1 MDSRPQYRLLHHTGL
16 GSGEEACQNAAHD
29 NDDGQQRGH
38 CINDDLDGGV
48 GVLDGGGL
56 IALLDGDEH
65 RQTSHAQTHQDAG
78 QVAAHEQSSHRD
90 AAGGDGVKDQR
101 AGRGDQDA
109 GGGRADVDG
118 CGVVG
123 VVALIQLQRCHDGTH
138 GRGSCH
144 GGAGNGTE
152 EHIGQNVGGSQ
163 IAGHLAH
170 SQTCQTDKALC
181 NAALVHDVAAQ
192 REEGQRQQRE
202 GVDAREAALCGGQ
215 GKNCGV
221 HAEQCREDGCNA
233 NACRDGHTGQ
243 QHDKEGTEQQ

>member
-65 RQTSHAQTHQDAG
+65 SQNSHAQTH
-78 QVAAHEQSSHRD
+78 
-90 AAGGDGVKDQR
+90 
-101 AGRGDQDA
+101 QDA

-123 VVALIQLQRCHDGTH
+123 VVALIQLQRSHDGAH

-144 GGAGNGTE
+144 GGTGNGTE
-152 EHIGQNVGGSQ
+152 EHISQNVGGSQ

-202 GVDAREAALCGGQ
+202 GVNAREAALCGGQ
-215 GKNCGV
+215 GKNCGI

-233 NACRDGHTGQ
+233 DACRDGHTGQ